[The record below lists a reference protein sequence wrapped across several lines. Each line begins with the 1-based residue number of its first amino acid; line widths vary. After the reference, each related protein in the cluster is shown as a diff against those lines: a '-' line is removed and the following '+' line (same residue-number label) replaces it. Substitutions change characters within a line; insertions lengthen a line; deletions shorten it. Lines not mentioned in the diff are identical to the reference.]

1 LLNREAVFPQE
12 CLQVELDRVV
22 KEISDRR
29 IKPERVRVVDSQ
41 DVSGLTVRLGKVEQ
55 AQFIRPVV
63 TRHRSRC
70 NAGGFG
76 FWGHDGSDLLV
87 VVSVHHLALDV
98 SRASSNLNIMPPA
111 VYLEDQAWLSMRSY
125 QKVDAFLARSV
136 RNRLLMGTT
145 VPEPVQHIAKD
156 QFDGA

>member
-1 LLNREAVFPQE
+1 
-12 CLQVELDRVV
+12 
-22 KEISDRR
+22 
-29 IKPERVRVVDSQ
+29 
-41 DVSGLTVRLGKVEQ
+41 
-55 AQFIRPVV
+55 
-63 TRHRSRC
+63 
-70 NAGGFG
+70 
-76 FWGHDGSDLLV
+76 
-87 VVSVHHLALDV
+87 
-98 SRASSNLNIMPPA
+98 MPPA